1 MWNGRF
7 PGPITFGWDGERENR
22 LPRLWSA
29 IPVSAATMPAP
40 KVLKS
45 DWISETT
52 FPCWSAAVRY
62 TVSPAA
68 TCHGPGPRGLLAPSP
83 ASDDRLAGARP
94 RLGQVDL
101 LPALGSVVLGDQPP
115 KQILWHR
122 TGIGKI
128 CVPVRIGDLLGFD
141 EQVQVCGRIVAQ
153 PRDVV
158 GLEDVQHLERREPC
172 VFGGSS

>member
-1 MWNGRF
+1 MTARAGHLSRTIAGTSVWNGRF
-7 PGPITFGWDGERENR
+7 PGPITFGWDGESEKR

-68 TCHGPGPRGLLAPSP
+68 TCHGPEPRGLLAPSP
-83 ASDDRLAGARP
+83 ASDDRLAGA
-94 RLGQVDL
+94 LS
-101 LPALGSVVLGDQPP
+101 LP
-115 KQILWHR
+115 W
-122 TGIGKI
+122 TG
-128 CVPVRIGDLLGFD
+128 
-141 EQVQVCGRIVAQ
+141 
-153 PRDVV
+153 
-158 GLEDVQHLERREPC
+158 
-172 VFGGSS
+172 